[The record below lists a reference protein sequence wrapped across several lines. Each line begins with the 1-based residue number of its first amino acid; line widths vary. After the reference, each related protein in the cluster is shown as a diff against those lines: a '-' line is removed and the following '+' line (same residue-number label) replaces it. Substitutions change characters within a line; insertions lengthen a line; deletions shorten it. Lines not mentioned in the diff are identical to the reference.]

1 MHRHLSSVT
10 HLGRPAEDSVM
21 AAFFPPSHA
30 YLFMTSPSAGP
41 SVKMVD
47 PCSMSLSLSCLRL
60 PLRAVD
66 LIIIISSRTMRLYV
80 ALTASFF
87 TQQSCEAYIA
97 LPTHFVRPSAQL
109 AKHMHR
115 AQRLFVSNQDDE
127 DLNQLDLDRDEFIEM
142 LKQNA
147 DFRDKFESR
156 KRDYAETDPNLWLSS
171 DIDDNFD
178 AAFESTWDEK
188 LNRQDDN
195 WSAFTNLDT
204 SSSEEDS
211 DASTFDAALPS
222 PEDDGEEA
230 WLNTLQSISAD
241 EINFMSR
248 EADRADN
255 VRQMQ
260 ELGFGEESIGATLG
274 VATDDELERDLDNKL
289 FEAFKKETS
298 KSGFGMYVEDDVDLE
313 TVESHTRVDWDDEL
327 DEPVRSQM
335 VYVDEHTCIGCT
347 NCAMIAQST
356 FFMEP
361 EHGRARVF
369 RQWGDDDETIQVA
382 IQTCPVDC
390 IHYVPYDE
398 LKKLEI
404 QRRDQNIN
412 FKARLVNQ
420 GEYQAS
426 HGNTAK
432 YGGSRQFTE
441 AQTISGNMGSR
452 CNNCPTRGCANC
464 PMYGVGLNP
473 EFKKK
478 EKLRKERLQ
487 KAATKKRRES
497 EEKRAEL

>member
-1 MHRHLSSVT
+1 M
-10 HLGRPAEDSVM
+10 
-21 AAFFPPSHA
+21 
-30 YLFMTSPSAGP
+30 Y
-41 SVKMVD
+41 
-47 PCSMSLSLSCLRL
+47 
-60 PLRAVD
+60 
-66 LIIIISSRTMRLYV
+66 RT
-80 ALTASFF
+80 
-87 TQQSCEAYIA
+87 
-97 LPTHFVRPSAQL
+97 
-109 AKHMHR
+109 
-115 AQRLFVSNQDDE
+115 QRLFASNQDDE
-127 DLNQLDLDRDEFIEM
+127 DFNQLDRDEFIEM
-142 LKQNA
+142 LKENP
-147 DFRDKFESR
+147 DLLEKFESR

-171 DIDDNFD
+171 DTSDDFD
-178 AAFESTWDEK
+178 DAFTSTWDEK
-188 LNRQDDN
+188 LNRQDDD

-204 SSSEEDS
+204 SSSDEDFRT
-211 DASTFDAALPS
+211 STSSALLS

-230 WLNTLQSISAD
+230 WLNTLQSISAE
-241 EINFMSR
+241 EINFMSK

-260 ELGFGEESIGATLG
+260 EFGFGEESISATLD
-274 VATDDELERDLDNKL
+274 VATDDELERDLDNQL
-289 FEAFKKETS
+289 FEAFKEETS

-382 IQTCPVDC
+382 IETCPVDC
-390 IHYVPYDE
+390 IHYVPFDE

-420 GEYQAS
+420 GDYQAS
-426 HGNTAK
+426 YGNAAR

-441 AQTISGNMGSR
+441 PPKISGNMGAR
-452 CNNCPTRGCANC
+452 CNNCPSKGCANC
-464 PMYGVGLNP
+464 PMYGVGLNI

-487 KAATKKRRES
+487 KAAIKRRRES